1 MHHHKFL
8 YLLIVLLLLSSLF
21 PSVYSAPPRTGVG
34 KGIVKIAIDKNLP
47 PYSYIDQDG
56 NLVGFNIE
64 LLKTMEE
71 YTNFTF
77 DFVPGNWDQCMFR
90 LQNGEVDALM
100 ATVPTPQRNK
110 SFAFTETYMHLY
122 FDFYQR
128 ASLKPINKI
137 SEIGNHTIAVVRG
150 DITEIF
156 LKNWMNETHEKV
168 YLVEVATP
176 QEGLKL
182 VNTNSVDLFMY
193 EIHTSSY
200 YIAKYNLN
208 NVRLTNI
215 QAFSLPIAIAVRKN
229 EPWLV
234 QELNYAIYKVKNS
247 GKYTILYNKWF
258 NPTTNEQIPFYL
270 YVATVALVASVSVI
284 AYLGVRYKRASKRM
298 SAQQIRIE
306 NLISLSQTLMEK
318 IPIGIL
324 YLKNG
329 RCVYANPE
337 AMKILGYSFKEMNEK
352 RIFKHFLKDGEI
364 KMKTKD
370 GRTKWVFTKS
380 IIYGGGKIISLID
393 ITDKK
398 MLEIKE
404 QKRFE
409 YINNMLDAL
418 RNPMQNILFAV
429 EKIEDPKMQ
438 EIIKKESDKISNI
451 LKEEIE

>member
-1 MHHHKFL
+1 
-8 YLLIVLLLLSSLF
+8 
-21 PSVYSAPPRTGVG
+21 
-34 KGIVKIAIDKNLP
+34 
-47 PYSYIDQDG
+47 
-56 NLVGFNIE
+56 
-64 LLKTMEE
+64 
-71 YTNFTF
+71 
-77 DFVPGNWDQCMFR
+77 
-90 LQNGEVDALM
+90 
-100 ATVPTPQRNK
+100 
-110 SFAFTETYMHLY
+110 
-122 FDFYQR
+122 
-128 ASLKPINKI
+128 
-137 SEIGNHTIAVVRG
+137 
-150 DITEIF
+150 
-156 LKNWMNETHEKV
+156 MNETHEKV
-168 YLVEVATP
+168 YLVEVPTP

-234 QELNYAIYKVKNS
+234 QELNYAIDKVKNS

-258 NPTTNEQIPFYL
+258 NPPTNEQIPFYL

-298 SAQQIRIE
+298 SAQQKRIE

-318 IPIGIL
+318 MPIGIL

-337 AMKILGYSFKEMNEK
+337 AMKILGYSFKEINEK
-352 RIFKHFLKDGEI
+352 RIFKHFLRDGEI